1 MARHGEN
8 IHKRK
13 DGRWEARVIIGYDDN
28 HKAIYKSYYG
38 NSPLREEFS
47 QILHN

>member
-8 IHKRK
+8 IHRRK

-38 NSPLREEFS
+38 NSYEEVM
-47 QILHN
+47 QKNCR

>member
-8 IHKRK
+8 IHRRK

-28 HKAIYKSYYG
+28 HNAIYKSYYG
-38 NSPLREEFS
+38 NSYEEVK
-47 QILHN
+47 QKNCR